1 MPLSRTIARLT
12 LAVALLG
19 SLGACTVAPVYPV
32 GYRTAPVYVESYPA
46 YRSAPPSVYYQY
58 EQRYR
63 GNYRQDYYRDDR
75 RYDDRR
81 YDNRRPSHSPLEDAA
96 RVHRD
101 VRRSLGL
108 PRLPGMP

>member
-1 MPLSRTIARLT
+1 MTLSRTIARLT
-12 LAVALLG
+12 LAAALLG

-46 YRSAPPSVYYQY
+46 YRSAPPTVYYQY
-58 EQRYR
+58 EQGYR

-81 YDNRRPSHSPLEDAA
+81 QIPSPLEEAA

-101 VRRSLGL
+101 IRRSLGL